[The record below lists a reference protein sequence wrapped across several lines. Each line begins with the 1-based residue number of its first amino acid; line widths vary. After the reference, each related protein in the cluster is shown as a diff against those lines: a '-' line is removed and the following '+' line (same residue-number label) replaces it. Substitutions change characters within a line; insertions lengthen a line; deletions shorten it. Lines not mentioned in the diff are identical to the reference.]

1 MSTPV
6 HLSGA
11 VKLSVSIDTAGQV
24 TQVKWVEPHPSSE
37 SADPSSSNSLINMLS
52 SYAIAAV
59 KTWTYTPFNNDGVP
73 VAVTTTVSVPFDF
86 AARPSSSR
94 PVPGYDQSL
103 QACFDS
109 MSNNAETSQQV
120 TACKKA
126 ADAAD
131 TLPENALERVSVY
144 TAAAGAFSRDH
155 QFHEA
160 LKYANKAVDS
170 SRQGHDVGLA
180 ASSAYAARASAETNL
195 GMLDAADQDQSIA
208 EEFLRADIKQM
219 DETHVGEFNR
229 GADIRALKSMLNAH
243 AQMLTAQGNTAAA
256 QAKTDEAAKLP

>member
-1 MSTPV
+1 VLSFLTPALVLLSSFVTAQSTPVPPLAITPDLATQHLKSSPPPNYPGMSTPV

-94 PVPGYDQSL
+94 PVPGYEETTPRRRSRLLPVKKRPTQPIRFRKMPSSVSPSTPL
-103 QACFDS
+103 Q
-109 MSNNAETSQQV
+109 
-120 TACKKA
+120 
-126 ADAAD
+126 
-131 TLPENALERVSVY
+131 LALS
-144 TAAAGAFSRDH
+144 AGTISFMR
-155 QFHEA
+155 
-160 LKYANKAVDS
+160 LS
-170 SRQGHDVGLA
+170 STQIKRLTRQGKGTT
-180 ASSAYAARASAETNL
+180 SA
-195 GMLDAADQDQSIA
+195 
-208 EEFLRADIKQM
+208 
-219 DETHVGEFNR
+219 
-229 GADIRALKSMLNAH
+229 
-243 AQMLTAQGNTAAA
+243 
-256 QAKTDEAAKLP
+256 